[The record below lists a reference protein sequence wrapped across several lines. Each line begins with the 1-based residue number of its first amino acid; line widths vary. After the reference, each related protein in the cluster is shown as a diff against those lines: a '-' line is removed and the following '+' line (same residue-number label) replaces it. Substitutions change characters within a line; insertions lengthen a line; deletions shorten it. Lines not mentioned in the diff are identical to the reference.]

1 MFAMQ
6 KMVFLS
12 LIGRMNRT
20 VMRYLSIGHIF
31 FINVFYAT

>member
-1 MFAMQ
+1 MQ

-20 VMRYLSIGHIF
+20 VMRFVSIGHIF
-31 FINVFYAT
+31 FINVCYAA